1 MLKQSF
7 RLADLSRDIESCL
20 PAWRSLMIYFGGL
33 TFYSEDP
40 KHFLKIPNAIA
51 ARRIAGSAFERYGLL
66 ESLPTALNLLE
77 TDGDLRSLLSCY
89 QDLMVQRDVSRSDFE
104 KHEDV
109 HRDSFYF
116 TLIQNHFHRPQPE
129 FQVTRSKVTRS
140 KGEPGRVDL
149 IIPLPKHLI
158 VTEWKAAQI
167 DCLDIDIPSGQYAS
181 RENKASV
188 LSEYTLSQV
197 LQLKFGSWDKFRPGQ
212 TVQFWMENDAASQ
225 LRDYIRSP
233 QVGAL
238 LKDGN
243 LMHAHLVLVVGSRY
257 ILMWDIVEL
266 DRSSLLP
273 S

>member
-1 MLKQSF
+1 
-7 RLADLSRDIESCL
+7 
-20 PAWRSLMIYFGGL
+20 MIYFGGL
-33 TFYSEDP
+33 TFYAEDP

-51 ARRIAGSAFERYGLL
+51 ARRIAGSVLENYGLL
-66 ESLPTALNLLE
+66 ESLPAALNLLE

-89 QDLMVQRDVSRSDFE
+89 QDLMVQRDVGRSDFE

-167 DCLDIDIPSGQYAS
+167 DSLDIDIPSGQYAS

-233 QVGAL
+233 QVEVL

-243 LMHAHLVLVVGSRY
+243 LMHAHLVLVVGSRH
-257 ILMWDIVEL
+257 ILMWDME
-266 DRSSLLP
+266 RSGKLVGTPYLVGKKQG
-273 S
+273 

>member
-1 MLKQSF
+1 
-7 RLADLSRDIESCL
+7 
-20 PAWRSLMIYFGGL
+20 MIYFGGL
-33 TFYSEDP
+33 TFYAEDP

-51 ARRIAGSAFERYGLL
+51 ARRIAESVLQKYELL
-66 ESLPTALNLLE
+66 GSLPTALNLLK
-77 TDGDLRSLLSCY
+77 TNGDLRSLLSCY
-89 QDLMVQRDVSRSDFE
+89 QDLMVQRDVGCSDFE
-104 KHEDV
+104 KQEDV

-116 TLIQNHFHRPQPE
+116 TLIQNHFYRPQPE

-149 IIPLPKHLI
+149 IISLSKHLI
-158 VTEWKAAQI
+158 VTEWKVAQI
-167 DCLDIDIPSGQYAS
+167 DSLDMDIPSGQYAS

-233 QVGAL
+233 QVEEL

-243 LMHAHLVLVVGSRY
+243 LMHAHLVLIVGSRH
-257 ILMWDIVEL
+257 ILMWDME
-266 DRSSLLP
+266 RSGKLVGTPYLVGKKQG
-273 S
+273 